1 MKLFTR
7 IDGGTIKKTL
17 VLFRQELSD
26 ERKVLL
32 RSSILIPTSHFL
44 YLVLLPLLISYLMQ
58 SLIENPHNITTP
70 GFLLVAIVVNGVATV
85 IIQHFAFTAFYKH
98 EERVTTR
105 LTRRAVDDLL
115 NHSSGFFANQKVG
128 SLAGDVNTFS
138 RSYLVLMDTLFLQ
151 ISSLVVSIVVSLVIL
166 AIISPI
172 LLIPLLL
179 LTIAIFW
186 EIFYSLQERSIY
198 RNKRKELQSNL
209 FGTIADILGNQTLVR
224 MFGRSKYETAR
235 IMHDRQAIEAVA
247 HKEIHIQQR
256 SAEVRM
262 ITLYIFQILTLA
274 VSIYLVA
281 HNMVSIA
288 ALVFTVTY
296 LSKISQAMYSV
307 GSIVRTVEQAFL
319 DASKITE
326 LLFKAVEVT
335 DVSNA
340 KKLTI
345 TKADIKIDN
354 ITFGYDADSS
364 NTVFNNFSLK
374 IPAGQSVG
382 LVGRSGGGKS
392 TLTQLLLRYMD
403 VKSGKILIDNK
414 DISQITQE
422 SLRSNISYVPQEP
435 YLFHRSLK
443 ENISYSNPSASD
455 DEIIAAAKQAYAWE
469 FITKLQNGLDTIVG
483 ERGIKLSGGQR
494 QRIAIA
500 RAILK
505 DAPIL
510 ILDEATSAL
519 DSESEKYIQQALS
532 SLMKHRTTVVVAHRL
547 STISKL
553 DRIVVLD
560 KGKIT
565 EDGTHMELL
574 KINGVYSTLWN
585 HQSDGFIDG

>member
-494 QRIAIA
+494 QRIALA

>member
-70 GFLLVAIVVNGVATV
+70 SFLLVAIVVNGVATV

-115 NHSSGFFANQKVG
+115 KHSSGFFANQKVG

-138 RSYLVLMDTLFLQ
+138 RSYLVLMDTFFLQ

-262 ITLYIFQILTLA
+262 VTLYIFQILTLA

-281 HNMVSIA
+281 HSMVSIA

-307 GSIVRTVEQAFL
+307 GNIVRTVEQAFL

-326 LLFKAVEVT
+326 LLFQAVEVT

-345 TKADIKIDN
+345 TKASIKIDN

-364 NTVFNNFSLK
+364 NTVFNNFNLE
-374 IPAGQSVG
+374 IPVGQSVG

-443 ENISYSNPSASD
+443 ENISYGNPSASD
-455 DEIIAAAKQAYAWE
+455 DQIIAAAKQAYAWE
-469 FITKLQNGLDTIVG
+469 FITKLPNGLDTIVG

-519 DSESEKYIQQALS
+519 DSESEKYIQQALA
-532 SLMKHRTTVVVAHRL
+532 SLMKHKTTIVVAHRL

-560 KGKIT
+560 KGKIA

-574 KINGVYSTLWN
+574 TRNGTYSTLWN
-585 HQSDGFIDG
+585 HQSNGFIDS

>member
-1 MKLFTR
+1 
-7 IDGGTIKKTL
+7 
-17 VLFRQELSD
+17 
-26 ERKVLL
+26 
-32 RSSILIPTSHFL
+32 
-44 YLVLLPLLISYLMQ
+44 
-58 SLIENPHNITTP
+58 
-70 GFLLVAIVVNGVATV
+70 
-85 IIQHFAFTAFYKH
+85 
-98 EERVTTR
+98 
-105 LTRRAVDDLL
+105 
-115 NHSSGFFANQKVG
+115 
-128 SLAGDVNTFS
+128 
-138 RSYLVLMDTLFLQ
+138 
-151 ISSLVVSIVVSLVIL
+151 
-166 AIISPI
+166 
-172 LLIPLLL
+172 
-179 LTIAIFW
+179 
-186 EIFYSLQERSIY
+186 
-198 RNKRKELQSNL
+198 
-209 FGTIADILGNQTLVR
+209 
-224 MFGRSKYETAR
+224 
-235 IMHDRQAIEAVA
+235 
-247 HKEIHIQQR
+247 
-256 SAEVRM
+256 
-262 ITLYIFQILTLA
+262 
-274 VSIYLVA
+274 
-281 HNMVSIA
+281 MVSIA

>member
-70 GFLLVAIVVNGVATV
+70 SFLLVAIVVNGVATV

-115 NHSSGFFANQKVG
+115 KHSSGFFANQKVG

-138 RSYLVLMDTLFLQ
+138 RSYLVLMDTFFLQ

-262 ITLYIFQILTLA
+262 VTLYIFQILTLA

-281 HNMVSIA
+281 HSMVSIA

-307 GSIVRTVEQAFL
+307 GNIVRTVEQAFL

-326 LLFKAVEVT
+326 LLFQAVEVT

-345 TKADIKIDN
+345 TKASIKIDN

-364 NTVFNNFSLK
+364 NTVFNNFNLE
-374 IPAGQSVG
+374 IPVGQSVG

-443 ENISYSNPSASD
+443 ENISYGNPSASD
-455 DEIIAAAKQAYAWE
+455 DQIIAAAKQAYAWE
-469 FITKLQNGLDTIVG
+469 FITKLPNGLDTIVG

-519 DSESEKYIQQALS
+519 DSESEKYIQQALA
-532 SLMKHRTTVVVAHRL
+532 SLMKHKTTIVVAHRL

>member
-70 GFLLVAIVVNGVATV
+70 SFLLVAIVVNGVATV

-115 NHSSGFFANQKVG
+115 KHSSGFFANQKVG

-138 RSYLVLMDTLFLQ
+138 RSYLVLMDTFFLQ

-262 ITLYIFQILTLA
+262 VTLYIFQILTLA
-274 VSIYLVA
+274 VSIYLVT
-281 HNMVSIA
+281 HSMVSIA

-307 GSIVRTVEQAFL
+307 GNIVRTVEQAFL

-326 LLFKAVEVT
+326 LLFQAVEVT

-345 TKADIKIDN
+345 TKASIKIDN

-364 NTVFNNFSLK
+364 NTVFNNFNLE
-374 IPAGQSVG
+374 IPVGQSVG

-443 ENISYSNPSASD
+443 ENISYGNPSASD
-455 DEIIAAAKQAYAWE
+455 DQIIAAAKQAYAWE
-469 FITKLQNGLDTIVG
+469 FITKLPNGLDTIVG

-519 DSESEKYIQQALS
+519 DSESEKYIQQALA
-532 SLMKHRTTVVVAHRL
+532 SLMKHKTTIVVAHRL

-560 KGKIT
+560 KGKIA

-574 KINGVYSTLWN
+574 TRNGTYSTLWN
-585 HQSDGFIDG
+585 HQSNGFIDS

>member
-115 NHSSGFFANQKVG
+115 KHSSGFFANQKVG

-138 RSYLVLMDTLFLQ
+138 RSYLVLMDTFFLQ

-262 ITLYIFQILTLA
+262 VTLYIFQILTLA
-274 VSIYLVA
+274 VSIYLVT
-281 HNMVSIA
+281 HSMVSIA

-307 GSIVRTVEQAFL
+307 GNIVRTVEQAFL

-326 LLFKAVEVT
+326 LLFQAVEVT

-345 TKADIKIDN
+345 TKASIKIDN

-364 NTVFNNFSLK
+364 NTVFNNFNLE
-374 IPAGQSVG
+374 IPVGQSVG

-443 ENISYSNPSASD
+443 ENISYGNPSASD
-455 DEIIAAAKQAYAWE
+455 DQIIAAAKQAYAWE
-469 FITKLQNGLDTIVG
+469 FITKLPNGLDTIVG

-519 DSESEKYIQQALS
+519 DSESEKYIQQALA
-532 SLMKHRTTVVVAHRL
+532 SLMKHKTTIVVAHRL

-560 KGKIT
+560 KGKIA

-574 KINGVYSTLWN
+574 TRNGTYSTLWN
-585 HQSDGFIDG
+585 HQSNGFIDS

>member
-70 GFLLVAIVVNGVATV
+70 SFLLVAIVVNGVATV

-166 AIISPI
+166 TIISPI

-469 FITKLQNGLDTIVG
+469 FIAKLPNGLDTIVG

-494 QRIAIA
+494 QRIALA